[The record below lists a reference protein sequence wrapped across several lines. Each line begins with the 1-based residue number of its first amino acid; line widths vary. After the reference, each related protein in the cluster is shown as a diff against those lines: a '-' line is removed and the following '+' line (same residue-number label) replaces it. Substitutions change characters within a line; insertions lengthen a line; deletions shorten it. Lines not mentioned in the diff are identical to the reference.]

1 MMPWCRVKRGAKYA
15 DCSERTFREWCASG
29 MLRHTK
35 VNGTIRTRTDWIDE
49 FLGKHEINPQDECAS
64 VDEMV
69 DEVLK
74 DF

>member
-1 MMPWCRVKRGAKYA
+1 
-15 DCSERTFREWCASG
+15 

-49 FLGKHEINPQDECAS
+49 FLGKHEINPQDESAS